1 MVVITS
7 SSHSWPSVTS
17 HGAREVVVIGGV
29 VGVVV
34 VIGGVVGVVVVI
46 VVGGLVVLGG
56 SVGLVVLGGS
66 VVVGVV
72 LNGIVVDGGIV
83 VDSVVVDAWHWE
95 RGGRGGPLIQPGQA
109 SVETQEERRK
119 HCDPMWEKKLHS
131 VLFLQAA

>member
-34 VIGGVVGVVVVI
+34 VIVVG
-46 VVGGLVVLGG
+46 
-56 SVGLVVLGGS
+56 GLVVLGGS

-109 SVETQEERRK
+109 SVETQDERRK